1 MKKILAGL
9 VIFGS
14 LFAGNAQA
22 QHYHGG
28 GGYGGGRWIGPAI
41 IGGVIGYSL
50 SQPRYYYPYP
60 PTVVVQQP
68 PVIYTQPP
76 IYTQPQTQQICELR
90 SEVINGQVVQGQFCH
105 N

>member
-1 MKKILAGL
+1 MKKIFAGL
-9 VIFGS
+9 VIFVS
-14 LFAGNAQA
+14 LFASNAQA

-28 GGYGGGRWIGPAI
+28 YYGGGRWIGPAV

-50 SQPRYYYPYP
+50 TQPRYYYPYP

-68 PVIYTQPP
+68 PVVYTQPP
-76 IYTQPQTQQICELR
+76 VYVQQSQVCEQR